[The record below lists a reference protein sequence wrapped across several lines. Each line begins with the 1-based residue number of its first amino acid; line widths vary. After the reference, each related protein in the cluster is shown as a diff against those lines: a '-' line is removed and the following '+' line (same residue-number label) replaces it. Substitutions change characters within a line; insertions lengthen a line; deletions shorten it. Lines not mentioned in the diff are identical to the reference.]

1 MRIGFISSDLS
12 NQNGWATYS
21 LALIRALRARGVE
34 ATVITSRNSPDV
46 EFAIHRLLP
55 RVSPPE
61 RHTFFKSMRQVF
73 AVRRLLRHCDI
84 IHCTV
89 EPLAILAA
97 TVTGDRPLVVT
108 AHGSYVNLP
117 RMRGFP
123 VNELYRRAFTRARLI
138 CVSHYTADVA
148 RALLPD
154 ARLQVIPNGADVSGY
169 AHPATVTVEK
179 KAPTV
184 IAIGEI
190 KPRKGTLQLVE
201 AIARARESMPAIQCR
216 ILGPPRFG
224 SAYTTAVQ
232 AAIAAHRLEDNV
244 KIMGFVDQD
253 VKRAWLAAADVLALP
268 AMNDGLFFEGF
279 GLTLYEAGA
288 SGTAV
293 VGTDGCGIAD
303 AIADGVTGLIVSQDN
318 VADELPG
325 ALLELLSN
333 PRRAA
338 RMGAAGRERARQQT
352 WDRVADQ
359 VLQLYKDAT

>member
-21 LALIRALRARGVE
+21 LSLIRALRARGLD
-34 ATVITSRNSPDV
+34 ATVVASRNSPDV
-46 EFAIHRLLP
+46 EFAVHRLLP
-55 RVSPPE
+55 TVTPPE
-61 RHTFFKSMRQVF
+61 RHTFLKSMRQVF

-84 IHCTV
+84 IHCSA

-97 TVTGDRPLVVT
+97 AVASHRPLFVT

-123 VNELYRRAFTRARLI
+123 VNALYRRAFTRARLI
-138 CVSHYTADVA
+138 CVSNYTAGVA
-148 RALLPD
+148 KSWIPE
-154 ARLQVIPNGADVSGY
+154 ARVHVIPNGVDVSGFVQ
-169 AHPATVTVEK
+169 APAFQAEK
-179 KAPTV
+179 RAPTV
-184 IAIGEI
+184 VAIGEI

-201 AIARARESMPAIQCR
+201 AVARVRQEIPDLQCL
-216 ILGPPRFG
+216 IMGPPQFG
-224 SAYTTAVQ
+224 SVYTSAVQ
-232 AAIAAHRLEDNV
+232 AAIETYHLQENV
-244 KIMGFVDQD
+244 QIMGFVDEE
-253 VKRAWLAAADVLALP
+253 VKRGWLAAADVLALP

-293 VGTDGCGIAD
+293 VGTDGCGVAD
-303 AIADGVTGLIVSQDN
+303 AIEHGVTGLIVAQDN
-318 VADELPG
+318 VADELPR

-338 RMGAAGRERARQQT
+338 AMGAAGRERALRQT
-352 WDRVADQ
+352 WDRVAEQ
-359 VLQLYKDAT
+359 VLRLYEDAI